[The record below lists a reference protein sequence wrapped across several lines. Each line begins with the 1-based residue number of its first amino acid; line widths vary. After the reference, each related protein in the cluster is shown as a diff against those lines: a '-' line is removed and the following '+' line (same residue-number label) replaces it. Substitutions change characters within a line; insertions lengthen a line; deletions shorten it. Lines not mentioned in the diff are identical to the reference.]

1 MSHCAEIAARTQ
13 NPAATPNVTWNA
25 ASRLE
30 CTLEMTTV
38 KTDTP
43 IAVALCRAALK
54 IAAPDPVSTGEIVE
68 NIDVCSA
75 IWVPLLQAPARKRS
89 PRTIQRLT
97 PEPTNKNE
105 QSITAKL
112 TWLTTVIRRGPMRG

>member
-13 NPAATPNVTWNA
+13 IPAATANVTWNA

-30 CTLEMTTV
+30 CTLDMTTV
-38 KTDTP
+38 KIDTP

-54 IAAPDPVSTGEIVE
+54 IDTPIAVALCRAALNIAAADPVSMVEIVE

-75 IWVPLLQAPARKRS
+75 IWVPLLHAPAR
-89 PRTIQRLT
+89 
-97 PEPTNKNE
+97 N
-105 QSITAKL
+105 
-112 TWLTTVIRRGPMRG
+112 